1 MDMQILHTIQIL
13 PQNILTFQSKSV
25 SMSLGEEK
33 HSKLGQFYWNLLQKT
48 IQIWNTVCG
57 FKAYRNL
64 NHILLQNI
72 KYINSNYCKKKDYVL
87 IKLLAHFPKYLQ
99 LI

>member
-1 MDMQILHTIQIL
+1 MDLQILHTMQIL
-13 PQNILTFQSKSV
+13 PPNGFQAKSV

-33 HSKLGQFYWNLLQKT
+33 HSKLVQFYWNLLQKT

-64 NHILLQNI
+64 NHVLLQNNI
-72 KYINSNYCKKKDYVL
+72 KYINSNYCKKD
-87 IKLLAHFPKYLQ
+87 FMS
-99 LI
+99 